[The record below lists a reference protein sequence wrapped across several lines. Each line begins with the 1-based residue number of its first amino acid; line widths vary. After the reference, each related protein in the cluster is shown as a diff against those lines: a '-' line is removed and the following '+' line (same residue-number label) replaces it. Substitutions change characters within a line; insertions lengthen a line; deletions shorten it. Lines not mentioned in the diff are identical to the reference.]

1 MEKLTR
7 KYGLITAICMVV
19 GTVIGSGV
27 FFKAQNVLNATG
39 GNMPLGIAAWVIT
52 GVIMIICSA
61 QFSVMAT
68 KYEKVSG
75 VVDYAEATCGKG
87 YAYYL
92 AWFMV
97 NVYYPGM
104 TSVLAWVSARY
115 FGVLFGWSMVGPEVL
130 CLAGFFLIANYTLNA
145 LSPKLAGKFQV
156 SATIIKLIPIVLM
169 AIVGTIVG
177 LANGT
182 LTNNFTHVVHEAVGG
197 IGGGLFAAIVAT
209 VFAYEGWIV
218 ATSINAELKN
228 PKKNLPLALVIG
240 SLIVVVAYVL
250 YYIGVAGG
258 ASNETLMGEGAT
270 TAFSNIFGGVGGT
283 ILNICIVISCLGTLN
298 GLMVG
303 ATRGM
308 YAIAARNEGPRPK
321 MFGQID
327 KASNMTTNSSVWGLF
342 VCAAWLL
349 YFYGAN
355 LAPNGGWFGIFN
367 FDSSELPIVTIYA
380 MYIPMFIMWMIKEK
394 DMTPFKRFVLP
405 ILSII
410 ACAFMVFAAVWAHGV
425 TPLQSAQKD
434 DKFAFPV
441 LFYLII
447 FGVIMLA
454 GFLFSDTFKRILA
467 KFKKGA
473 KNLEATTDEADK
485 AVAKN
490 SDEACKAD
498 VAVAETTSSQE

>member
-1 MEKLTR
+1 MEKLNR
-7 KYGLITAICMVV
+7 KYGLVTAICMVV

-52 GVIMIICSA
+52 GLIMIVCSA
-61 QFSVMAT
+61 QFAVMAT

-97 NVYYPGM
+97 NVYYPAM

-115 FGVLFGWSMVGPEVL
+115 LGVLFGWSMVGPEVL
-130 CLAGFFLIANYTLNA
+130 CLAGFFLIANYTMNA
-145 LSPKLAGKFQV
+145 LSPKLSGKFQI
-156 SATIIKLIPIVLM
+156 SATVIKLIPIVLM
-169 AIVGTIVG
+169 AVVGSIVG
-177 LANGT
+177 LINGT
-182 LTNNFTHVVHEAVGG
+182 LTYNFTNVVTEAVGG

-240 SLIVVVAYVL
+240 AFIVVLAYVL
-250 YYIGVAGG
+250 YYVGVAGG
-258 ASNETLMGEGAT
+258 AESEILMEDGAT
-270 TAFSNIFGGVGGT
+270 VAFSNIFGAVGGT
-283 ILNICIVISCLGTLN
+283 ILNICIVVSCLGTLN

-303 ATRGM
+303 VTRGM
-308 YAIAARNEGPRPK
+308 YAIAARNEGPAPK

-327 KASNMTTNSSVWGLF
+327 KATNMTTNSSVWGLF
-342 VCAAWLL
+342 VCSLWLVF
-349 YFYGAN
+349 FYGAN
-355 LAPNGGWFGIFN
+355 LTEGWFGLFN

-380 MYIPMFIMWMIKEK
+380 MYIPIFFAWMKKEK
-394 DMTPFKRFVLP
+394 DLKPGKRFVLP
-405 ILSII
+405 IISII

-425 TPLQSAQKD
+425 TPLRTSLGNGKG
-434 DKFAFPV
+434 FTFPV
-441 LFYLII
+441 LFYIII
-447 FGVIMLA
+447 FAVIMLV
-454 GFLFSDTFKRILA
+454 GFLFSSTFKNFIV
-467 KFKKGA
+467 KKKGKKEVA
-473 KNLEATTDEADK
+473 DENMKQD
-485 AVAKN
+485 
-490 SDEACKAD
+490 
-498 VAVAETTSSQE
+498 AE

>member
-7 KYGLITAICMVV
+7 KFGLITAICMVV

-39 GNMPLGIAAWVIT
+39 GNMPLGIAAWAIT
-52 GVIMIICSA
+52 GLIMIICSA
-61 QFSVMAT
+61 QFAVMAT

-97 NVYYPGM
+97 NIYYPGM

-115 FGVLFGWSMVGPEVL
+115 FGAIFGWSLVDARVMI
-130 CLAGFFLIANYTLNA
+130 LAGFCLIASYAMNA
-145 LSPKLAGKFQV
+145 LSPKLAGKFQI
-156 SATIIKLIPIVLM
+156 SATVIKLIPIVLM
-169 AIVGTIVG
+169 AVVGTIVG
-177 LANGT
+177 IGNGT
-182 LTNNFTHVVHEAVGG
+182 LTNNFANVVTEAVGG
-197 IGGGLFAAIVAT
+197 NMGGLFAAVVAT

-240 SLIVVVAYVL
+240 AFIVVLAYIM

-258 ASNETLMGEGAT
+258 ATNAELMEADKGAPF
-270 TAFSNIFGGVGGT
+270 AFSNIFGSVGGVL
-283 ILNICIVISCLGTLN
+283 LNICIVISCLGTLN

-308 YAIAARNEGPRPK
+308 YAIAARGEGPKPK
-321 MFGQID
+321 MFRQVD

-342 VCAAWLL
+342 VCAAWLV

-355 LAPNGGWFGIFN
+355 LVDGGWFGMFN

-380 MYIPMFIMWMIKEK
+380 MYIPMFIMWMVKEK
-394 DMTPFKRFVLP
+394 ALGVFKRFILP
-405 ILSII
+405 LVSIV
-410 ACAFMVFAAVWAHGV
+410 ACGFMVFAAVYAHGV
-425 TPLQSAQKD
+425 TPYKAAAEKGEFS
-434 DKFAFPV
+434 FPV
-441 LFYLII
+441 LFYLIL
-447 FGVIMLA
+447 FAVIMIL
-454 GFLFSDTFKRILA
+454 GFFFSSTFRRLRG
-467 KFKKGA
+467 KKAEEIEGA
-473 KNLEATTDEADK
+473 DED
-485 AVAKN
+485 
-490 SDEACKAD
+490 
-498 VAVAETTSSQE
+498 

>member
-7 KYGLITAICMVV
+7 KYGLLTAICMVV

-27 FFKAQNVLNATG
+27 FFKAQNVLTATG
-39 GNMPLGIAAWVIT
+39 GNMPLGIAAWAIT
-52 GVIMIICSA
+52 GLLMILCSA
-61 QFSVMAT
+61 QFAVMAT

-87 YAYYL
+87 YGYYL

-130 CLAGFFLIANYTLNA
+130 ALAGFFLVASYTMNA

-156 SATIIKLIPIVLM
+156 SATVIKLIPIALM

-177 LANGT
+177 FANGT
-182 LTNNFTHVVHEAVGG
+182 LTSNFTTVVGEAVGG
-197 IGGGLFAAIVAT
+197 TASSGLFAAVVAT

-228 PKKNLPLALVIG
+228 PKRNLPLALVIG
-240 SLIVVVAYVL
+240 AFIVVIAYIM

-258 ASNETLMGEGAT
+258 ASNAVLIAEGAT
-270 TAFSNIFGGVGGT
+270 TAFSNIFGGIGGT

-308 YAIAARNEGPRPK
+308 YAIAARGEGPSPR
-321 MFGQID
+321 MFRQID
-327 KASNMTTNSSVWGLF
+327 KATNMTTNSSVWGLF
-342 VCAAWLL
+342 VCGAWLL

-355 LAPNGGWFGIFN
+355 LTDGGWFGLFN

-380 MYIPMFIMWMIKEK
+380 MYIPMFIAWMKKEK
-394 DMTPFKRFVLP
+394 ELGAFKRFVLP
-405 ILSII
+405 ILSLI
-410 ACAFMVFAAVWAHGV
+410 ACLFMVFAAVYAHGI
-425 TPLQSAQKD
+425 TPFLAARENGTFS
-434 DKFAFPV
+434 FPV

-447 FGVIMLA
+447 FVVIMLL
-454 GFLFSDTFKRILA
+454 GFIFRKRGN
-467 KFKKGA
+467 K
-473 KNLEATTDEADK
+473 T
-485 AVAKN
+485 
-490 SDEACKAD
+490 
-498 VAVAETTSSQE
+498 AEVEIEKDAE